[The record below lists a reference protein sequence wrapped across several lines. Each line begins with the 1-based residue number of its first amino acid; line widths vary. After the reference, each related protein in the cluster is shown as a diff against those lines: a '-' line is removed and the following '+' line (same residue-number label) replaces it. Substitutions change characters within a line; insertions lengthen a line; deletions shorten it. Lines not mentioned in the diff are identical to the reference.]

1 MRYKILGRSG
11 LKVSEI
17 CLGTMTFG
25 EDWGWG
31 GSKEESRKMFD
42 AFINAGDNFI
52 DTANNYT
59 NGTAETLVG
68 EFIHPGRG
76 KYVIATKYTLSTNP
90 KDPNSGGNHK
100 KSLVQSLERSLKRPI
115 TISLGF
121 TNEPIYS
128 PFVKMLMFSEIGE
141 KIDLLK

>member
-1 MRYKILGRSG
+1 
-11 LKVSEI
+11 
-17 CLGTMTFG
+17 
-25 EDWGWG
+25 
-31 GSKEESRKMFD
+31 MFD
-42 AFINAGDNFI
+42 AFINAGGNFI